1 MPEAR
6 LSYRDIA
13 LFFFPLVLNVQLM
26 SISHTI
32 INSVLARL
40 DNYVTALAG
49 MSMAM
54 IIHVFVSSPSYQN
67 HTVTMAMAR
76 GRKSMLGVSVY
87 IFTLS
92 TSVALLLALVA
103 YTRIGDLFFQLLG
116 TPAEVVVE
124 ARKSLRIMLFLPFI
138 SGFRFF
144 CQGLLLQARRTGLIS
159 FSTLV
164 RVAGLFLFLA
174 LGRYWFS
181 GAQLGAFGLVGCVA
195 TETLVIS
202 LTVWQVHPRLQ
213 PRGQEK
219 NFREI
224 FSFGLPLAYSSCLQ
238 QAIPLLITAIIGRLT
253 DGALALAAFGV
264 IRGFVFLLAGPMRN
278 LQQTYLALVRE
289 ARDSRRLLHFSLLL
303 ASLLSLLLLLV
314 AGPLNNLI
322 LGQFMGVEPALRQ
335 YLAAAMALCAI
346 FPFFYGGCHLLR
358 GWFSDAE
365 KTYLLGKSTIVK
377 CCFMLLL
384 WWPLVH
390 FQLPVSGIVIAVF
403 LLISAEGLEA
413 GFLFL
418 QRRHELRNAG
428 PLAPLK
434 TSS

>member
-1 MPEAR
+1 MPEVR
-6 LSYRDIA
+6 LSYRAIA

-32 INSVLARL
+32 INSALARL

-67 HTVTMAMAR
+67 HTVTMTMAR
-76 GRKSMLGVSVY
+76 GRTSSLGVLTY
-87 IFTLS
+87 IFSLS
-92 TSVALLLALVA
+92 GYVVLLLALVA
-103 YTRIGDLFFQLLG
+103 YTRVGDLFFHLLG
-116 TPAEVVVE
+116 TPPEVVLE
-124 ARKSLRIMLFLPFI
+124 ARKALRIMVVLPLI
-138 SGFRFF
+138 SGVRFY
-144 CQGLLLQARRTGLIS
+144 CQGLLLQARRTALIS
-159 FSTLV
+159 FATMV

-174 LGRYWFS
+174 LGRSWFN
-181 GAQLGAFGLVGCVA
+181 GAQLGAFSLVGCVA

-202 LTVWQVHPRLQ
+202 LTVWRVHPRLQ

-219 NFREI
+219 SFREI

-238 QAIPLLITAIIGRLT
+238 QAIPLLISAIIGRLA

-264 IRGFVFLLAGPMRN
+264 VRGFVFLLAGPMRN
-278 LQQTYLALVRE
+278 LQQAYLALVRD
-289 ARDSRRLLHFSLLL
+289 ARDGRRLLRFSLLV
-303 ASLLSLLLLLV
+303 AGALSLLLLLV
-314 AGPLNNLI
+314 AGPLNELI
-322 LGQFMGVEPALRQ
+322 LGRFMGVDIALRQ

-358 GWFSDAE
+358 GWFSDTE
-365 KTYLLGKSTIVK
+365 KTSLLGKSTLLK
-377 CCFMLLL
+377 CGFMLLL

-390 FQLPVSGIVIAVF
+390 FKLPVSGIAIAVI
-403 LLISAEGLEA
+403 LLVSAEGLEA
-413 GFLFL
+413 GYLFL